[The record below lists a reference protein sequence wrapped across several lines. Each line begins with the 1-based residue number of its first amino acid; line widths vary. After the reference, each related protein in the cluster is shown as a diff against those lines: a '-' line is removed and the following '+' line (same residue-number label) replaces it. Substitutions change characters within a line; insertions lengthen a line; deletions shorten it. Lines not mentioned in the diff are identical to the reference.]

1 MIRGNGPKWRAARIM
16 AALAMAALATPLIAR
31 AADAP
36 SSQAAQA
43 ALQQAVQKGADLFA
57 HESFGGAGTCETCH
71 VNGGRDPGKLPN
83 GKEIPSL
90 IGAAASFPR
99 YSPRTQSVVT
109 LSQRISGCI
118 RNALKGTPPPLGSPD
133 LVALETYITYL
144 SKGTVMGR
152 QFQ

>member
-1 MIRGNGPKWRAARIM
+1 MMMRGNGSEWRAALM
-16 AALAMAALATPLIAR
+16 VAALAMPFAAR

-36 SSQAAQA
+36 PSQAAQA

-71 VNGGRDPGKLPN
+71 LNGGRDRGKLPN

-90 IGAAASFPR
+90 VGAAASYPR
-99 YSPRTQSVVT
+99 YNPRAQSVVT

-133 LVALETYITYL
+133 MVALETYLTYL